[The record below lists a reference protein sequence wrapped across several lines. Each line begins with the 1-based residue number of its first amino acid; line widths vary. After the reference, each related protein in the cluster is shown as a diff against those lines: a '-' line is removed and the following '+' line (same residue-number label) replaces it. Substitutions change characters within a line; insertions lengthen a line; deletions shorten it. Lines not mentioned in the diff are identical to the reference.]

1 MKALSILI
9 AALALTACGPDA
21 NMPMYE
27 QEARPE
33 GMGINTNGR
42 FKVERVGVFKDTLA
56 YDNRRGLYVITD
68 TKTGQEF
75 LGVSGI
81 GISELGSHQS
91 GKSRL
96 SDER

>member
-1 MKALSILI
+1 MKALSVII
-9 AALALTACGPDA
+9 AAMALTACGPNA

-27 QEARPE
+27 QEARPD
-33 GMGINTNGR
+33 GMSINTNGR

-56 YDNRRGLYVITD
+56 YDSRRGLYVITD

-91 GKSRL
+91 GKSKL